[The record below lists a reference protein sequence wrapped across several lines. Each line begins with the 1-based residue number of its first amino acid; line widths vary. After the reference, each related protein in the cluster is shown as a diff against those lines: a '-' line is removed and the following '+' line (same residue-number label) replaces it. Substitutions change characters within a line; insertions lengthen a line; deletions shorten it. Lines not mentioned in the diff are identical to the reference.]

1 MNIYVTT
8 DISLTPVERAEMLV
22 AGVFSNVKSLEDFMR
37 SYPLVDFRDIT
48 KDLMEL
54 QDRVMTLA
62 VKADKIKRN
71 EDLDAVID
79 AGGISI

>member
-1 MNIYVTT
+1 MFPI
-8 DISLTPVERAEMLV
+8 EE
-22 AGVFSNVKSLEDFMR
+22 KSLEDFMR
-37 SYPLVDFRDIT
+37 AYPLVDFRDIT

-79 AGGISI
+79 AGGSSI